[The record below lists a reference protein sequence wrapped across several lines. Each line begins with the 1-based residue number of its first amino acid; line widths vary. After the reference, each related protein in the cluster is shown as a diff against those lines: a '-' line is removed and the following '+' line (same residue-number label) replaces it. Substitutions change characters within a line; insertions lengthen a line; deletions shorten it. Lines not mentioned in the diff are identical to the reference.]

1 MVCGAVK
8 REYAHVEPLT
18 PLLPMFPGY
27 GMTGRPVKLAQCLR
41 ALKEGLDTLQKI
53 W

>member
-8 REYAHVEPLT
+8 RENVHVAPLT
-18 PLLPMFPGY
+18 PLLPMFPESGI
-27 GMTGRPVKLAQCLR
+27 TGHPVQLAHCLR
-41 ALKEGLDTLQKI
+41 ALKEGLDTLQQF